1 MVGAIPDEMVTTFAV
16 AGTPSEVQAR
26 VEKLWES
33 ADSMTLAP
41 PAVGLDGASIA
52 RHQTAIAQ
60 MFYTA

>member
-1 MVGAIPDEMVTTFAV
+1 MVASISDEMVTTFAI
-16 AGTPSEVQAR
+16 AGTPGEVRAR

-41 PAVGLDGASIA
+41 PAVGLDGTSIA

-60 MFYTA
+60 MFYRA